1 METQQKRAGAARQR
15 AESLPDSAPMESAG
29 ELVGQIRDAVSEGNV
44 EGAASVVAKL
54 RKCLS
59 EQNGAASV
67 MDEMELDQVLLELIN
82 SSDFAARFGDNLV
95 RFMRE
100 LFCFREFD
108 VERRMAKSETLIA
121 IYRNLCLSSRR
132 REIVIDLLGRIGG
145 WSEVCAL
152 TFALTN
158 VGAIMVELYKG
169 VDDVTIRDAILAA
182 LASVARCLPPGG
194 FESMKCAFD
203 LLSVLVSE
211 GCESSYLYCF
221 VSAVLEN
228 GEAWVF
234 MCEQCAPLNFGAM
247 FSVLLVED
255 VFASTRVAIY
265 EAAEEL
271 FRRNIEGAIAAFDW
285 KYVLPDFQSSEGDVV
300 IALCGFIQV
309 VLRMHLCVD
318 EAVHRELLAV
328 IQGAIEN
335 GSCAVKIAAVNV
347 TSIVFRFY
355 PEFTTFLVNETEF
368 LADIASCLDICDV
381 ELSMAVVESFLY
393 LIDWAQRTESMERL
407 LDYLEDEKILDR
419 LFELIQ
425 VVPYNLQVT
434 ILELYKLIQHCLT
447 FSFPDQPDETL

>member
-1 METQQKRAGAARQR
+1 METQEKRTKQRQEKVQSPAA
-15 AESLPDSAPMESAG
+15 MESVE

-44 EGAASVVAKL
+44 ESAASVVAKL

-59 EQNGAASV
+59 EANDAASV
-67 MDEMELDQVLLELIN
+67 MDEMELDQVLLALIE
-82 SSDFAARFGDNLV
+82 SSEFAARFGDNLV

-100 LFCFREFD
+100 LFCFREFN

-132 REIVIDLLGRIGG
+132 REIVIDVLGRIGG

-169 VDDVTIRDAILAA
+169 VDDLTIRDAILAA
-182 LASVARCLPPGG
+182 LANVTRCLPPDG

-228 GEAWVF
+228 GAAWAFV
-234 MCEQCAPLNFGAM
+234 CEQCAPLNFGAM
-247 FSVLLVED
+247 FNVLLVED
-255 VFASTRVAIY
+255 VFPSTRVAIY
-265 EAAEEL
+265 EAAESL
-271 FRRNIEGAIAAFDW
+271 FRRSIEGAIAAFDW
-285 KYVLPDFQSSEGDVV
+285 KFVMPDFQSSDDEVV
-300 IALCGFIQV
+300 IALCGFVQV
-309 VLRMHLCVD
+309 VLRMHVCID
-318 EAVHRELLAV
+318 EAIHRELLEV

-347 TSIVFRFY
+347 ISIVFRFY
-355 PEFTTFLVNETEF
+355 PEFTTFLVSETEF
-368 LADIASCLDICDV
+368 LTDIANCLDTCDV
-381 ELSMAVVESFLY
+381 ELSMAVVESILY
-393 LIDWAQRTESMERL
+393 LIDWAQRTGSIERL
-407 LDYLEDEKILDR
+407 LDYLEDENILDR
-419 LFELIQ
+419 LLDLIQ

-447 FSFPDQPDETL
+447 FSFPEQLDETL